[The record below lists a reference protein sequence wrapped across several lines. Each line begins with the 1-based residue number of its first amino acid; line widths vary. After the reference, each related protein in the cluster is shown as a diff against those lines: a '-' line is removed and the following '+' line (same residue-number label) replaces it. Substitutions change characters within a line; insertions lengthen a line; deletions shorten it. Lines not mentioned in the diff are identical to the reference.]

1 MATGKLAGVT
11 RIEMLHHH
19 FPRSPVRCST
29 WRPTATATFR
39 WKQNPRQ
46 WQWRWNVH
54 DRSVGQPQTL
64 LAHRSARIEWCLPG
78 RYRFSKRKSGII
90 GYTTHANSDLLWT
103 SGLIHTPWL
112 FHLKLPSTANE
123 PGSCDL
129 HIWRWRSQL
138 SQAKRRRL
146 SRLSRLCS
154 PFFCGNSLPHPSAI
168 LHSQDWASHAYL
180 KRKAEDCK
188 GENTRKEIRDRIL
201 SSIKGSSNCT
211 CVHGHV
217 AILQSLFSYVALQVN
232 IHVFGPTSKSLS
244 AFATNLVQVQVR
256 PCKLPGR

>member
-29 WRPTATATFR
+29 WRPTATATFH

-54 DRSVGQPQTL
+54 DKSVGQPQTL

-146 SRLSRLCS
+146 HDFRVFARHFS
-154 PFFCGNSLPHPSAI
+154 
-168 LHSQDWASHAYL
+168 
-180 KRKAEDCK
+180 
-188 GENTRKEIRDRIL
+188 
-201 SSIKGSSNCT
+201 
-211 CVHGHV
+211 V
-217 AILQSLFSYVALQVN
+217 AIPCLIRLQFFTLRIEQ
-232 IHVFGPTSKSLS
+232 
-244 AFATNLVQVQVR
+244 ATHTWRERQ
-256 PCKLPGR
+256 KIGRVKIQGKK